1 MNKKLEKYEKK
12 FDKLIRTFKV
22 IGIAVFLLAVL
33 ISIVQYTMNKSKTT
47 EENQE
52 SSGENTDY
60 YIDLNDK
67 DIIYEK
73 NFDINFNINNYDEN
87 SKYELTIQL
96 NDENVIER
104 EKIEKE
110 NKFSLSV
117 VDEGSQNVKIIAFK
131 NDEEQMNITR
141 TIYYIEPYTR
151 QFLDETE
158 NHGVVMHIRDGTREK
173 YLTSIGLFTKMG
185 GKYVREDF
193 LLLDKFLEDNES
205 YYATYDK
212 WINEIHNQ
220 NLNLILTFN
229 GTDASFSGEDQ
240 KINTD
245 EEIDKFVKIAIKIA
259 QRYPFITEYELINE
273 PNAGTKTNKAYCSD
287 EDIYYYTKLLRRLTE
302 ELKKINPDISITT
315 GGTTTL
321 YDLTKNTIS
330 SEDFIEKINEYSDG
344 KVYDFGYHPYD
355 NENKTI
361 QNGTLYN
368 KLKSHLDLLNS
379 IGGFCKSYITEYGV
393 SSSESYSIT
402 EEMQAYKLVQQTT
415 ILDNKGIDL
424 MIQYNFWNTTDDTYY
439 SIRNYG
445 LVRNDYTPKLSYYSM
460 KNYYQNTNGSEYI
473 GTLDIE
479 DGLEAHVYDKDGKPL
494 IIAWS
499 DNTDNTYDFTLGEM
513 TAKDIYGKDITPD
526 ESGNIQITTSPVYLY
541 NVGNHYFYQ
550 AISNTVTQKY
560 DEFTS
565 NFSGEIAKVS
575 GLQASIDNLKQKI
588 QDISSNST
596 LDETTAINLMEQ
608 HYNLGNTI
616 IQAYKSGNLQVEYVK
631 LSSMLDMLDDI
642 GDSFEDLVTVSAK
655 TRNVDLTDTLNSITN
670 AGNLIN
676 DSDIEMVY
684 PTKILEFSQDF
695 YDKANYINGLEE
707 ENDIKTGLIVS
718 KNLHSKLLANW
729 AIEFANLYVDEYIA
743 NNPVE
748 IEYST
753 IDYTNQ
759 DVTAT
764 LKTNAN
770 ITVTNNSNSKTYTF
784 NQNGSF
790 TFEYTIKGRAF
801 TKTATVSNI
810 DKAAPTVTGVE
821 NDKLYLDSI
830 TPQIQDENLQEVKL
844 YKDNNEVQNY
854 QTNTTIS
861 EDGNY
866 KIVAIDK
873 ASNQIETTFYIS
885 RNPATIGYSTT
896 DLTNQDVIATVNSN
910 FDVEVLNNS
919 NQNTYRF
926 NQNGEFTFEIKIKG
940 TSLNLTAT
948 VNNIDKTLPVITG
961 VEENKQYIDK
971 ATPMVTDENLNE
983 VKLYLNSYLEEG
995 YVPGTELTEEG
1006 FYRLVANDKAGNEI
1020 TVEFRIMENISE
1032 EYIRQGSYIIN
1043 IKNNTTTSA
1052 FDQKIDMGLD
1062 YKILR
1067 DGNPLTEN
1075 DIIATGDILRTSAG
1089 EELTLIVSG
1098 DINKDGDVNIKDI
1111 VKLRKYLLV
1120 RNNLDELELIAADC
1134 NIDGRSISI
1143 KDLIRMRLIV
1153 LERGVT

>member
-1 MNKKLEKYEKK
+1 MNKKIEEYKK
-12 FDKLIRTFKV
+12 KADRISKTITT
-22 IGIAVFLLAVL
+22 IGILIFLLAIL
-33 ISIVQYTMNKSKTT
+33 ISIIYYGMKKAKSID
-47 EENQE
+47 ENQTIYSE
-52 SSGENTDY
+52 DGTLKYS
-60 YIDLNDK
+60 IDLK
-67 DIIYEK
+67 DNTVLYEK
-73 NFDINFNINNYDEN
+73 NCGFNLNIEDFDINEKYKIVILVNDDRVIDQDIVEANNYLTIELAQEGKKNLNIIMYINEEEKSNIN
-87 SKYELTIQL
+87 LTL
-96 NDENVIER
+96 
-104 EKIEKE
+104 
-110 NKFSLSV
+110 
-117 VDEGSQNVKIIAFK
+117 
-131 NDEEQMNITR
+131 
-141 TIYYIEPYTR
+141 YYIEPYQN
-151 QFLDETE
+151 QFLEELTNKGIQVQYRADDTYEDYQISLEMIKTL
-158 NHGVVMHIRDGTREK
+158 GVKNIRSDIFRYSVVKNDNT
-173 YLTSIGLFTKMG
+173 Y
-185 GKYVREDF
+185 DF
-193 LLLDKFLEDNES
+193 S
-205 YYATYDK
+205 YYDRWIEEASKDK
-212 WINEIHNQ
+212 
-220 NLNLILTFN
+220 LNIIIEFN
-229 GTDASFSGEDQ
+229 GFGK
-240 KINTD
+240 KINT
-245 EEIDKFVKIAIKIA
+245 EEMIDQFQSFVYEIMK
-259 QRYPFITEYELINE
+259 RYPQVTQYEVLNE
-273 PNAGTKTNKAYCSD
+273 PNYLTDAYRTD
-287 EDIYYYTKLLRRLTE
+287 EDIAYYSRLVKITKDLAKESNGDKLIIAGALANLSTSTENKISTAEFFEKLTANNGY
-302 ELKKINPDISITT
+302 KYANAYSYHIYDGSNGKVQNPN
-315 GGTTTL
+315 
-321 YDLTKNTIS
+321 LTANLNKYKNT
-330 SEDFIEKINEYSDG
+330 FNQY
-344 KVYDFGYHPYD
+344 
-355 NENKTI
+355 
-361 QNGTLYN
+361 
-368 KLKSHLDLLNS
+368 
-379 IGGFCKSYITEYGV
+379 GGFIKHYITEYGV
-393 SSSESYSIT
+393 SVYGGKT
-402 EEMQAYKLVQQTT
+402 EETQAYRIVQQTV
-415 ILDNKGIDL
+415 L
-424 MIQYNFWNTTDDTYY
+424 MDKYGVDFSSIYNFWNTGTDSTVA
-439 SIRNYG
+439 NQTYG
-445 LVRNDYTPKLSYYSM
+445 LVNNDYTPKLSYYSM

-473 GTLDIE
+473 GTLNIE
-479 DGLEAHVYDKDGKPL
+479 EGLEAHVYDKEGKPL

-575 GLQASIDNLKQKI
+575 GLQASIDNLKQKM

-655 TRNVDLTDTLNSITN
+655 TRNADLTDTLNSITN

-729 AIEFANLYVDEYIA
+729 ATEFANLYVDEYIA

-873 ASNQIETTFYIS
+873 ASNQTETTFYIS
-885 RNPATIGYSTT
+885 RNPATISYSAT
-896 DLTNQDVIATVNSN
+896 DLTNQDVIATINSN

-919 NQNTYRF
+919 NQNTYTF

-948 VNNIDKTLPVITG
+948 VNNIDKTPPVITG

-971 ATPMVTDENLNE
+971 AIPMVTDENLNE

-1006 FYRLVANDKAGNEI
+1006 FYKLVVNDKAGNEV
-1020 TVEFRIMENISE
+1020 TVEFRIMEDISE
-1032 EYIRQGSYIIN
+1032 EYIRKGSYIIN

-1052 FDQKIDMGLD
+1052 FDQKIDMELD

-1089 EELTLIVSG
+1089 EELTLIVNG

-1111 VKLRKYLLV
+1111 VKLRKYLLL

>member
-1 MNKKLEKYEKK
+1 MSKKLEEYKRKSNK
-12 FDKLIRTFKV
+12 IIKTFKLI
-22 IGIAVFLLAVL
+22 GISIFLLAIL
-33 ISIVQYTMNKSKTT
+33 ISIIQYTLNKEKS
-47 EENQE
+47 ENE
-52 SSGENTDY
+52 NNNTANTDENF
-60 YIDLNDK
+60 IINLNDK
-67 DIIYEK
+67 EIIYTNILDVNLKIKDYEDNSNYKVSISIDKNNIFNQENLTQDNTFSIELGTEGKKEINIVIYLNNEEK
-73 NFDINFNINNYDEN
+73 FN
-87 SKYELTIQL
+87 
-96 NDENVIER
+96 
-104 EKIEKE
+104 
-110 NKFSLSV
+110 
-117 VDEGSQNVKIIAFK
+117 K
-131 NDEEQMNITR
+131 NM
-141 TIYYIEPYTR
+141 TIYYIQPYKE
-151 QFLDETE
+151 QFLDDINTKGL
-158 NHGVVMHIRDGTREK
+158 GVHFVSDVDSNRQEK
-173 YLTSIGLFTKMG
+173 YGISLEMIKNLGVHNIRTDLYKCYLVDSDGNFDFT
-185 GKYVREDF
+185 Y
-193 LLLDKFLEDNES
+193 
-205 YYATYDK
+205 YDK
-212 WINEIHNQ
+212 WIKEATDKKINI
-220 NLNLILTFN
+220 LIIFN
-229 GTDASFSGEDQ
+229 GFRTV
-240 KINTD
+240 
-245 EEIDKFVKIAIKIA
+245 IDNQEKLNEFQTYAENIIS
-259 QRYPFITEYELINE
+259 RYPSIKNYEILNE
-273 PNAGTKTNKAYCSD
+273 PNTQENFKYFSD
-287 EDIYYYTKLLRRLTE
+287 E
-302 ELKKINPDISITT
+302 ELKYYTELVRISDNIANSTDKSINIVT
-315 GGTTTL
+315 GAL
-321 YDLTKNTIS
+321 AIS
-330 SEDFIEKINEYSDG
+330 SKEDQLSQEEFWDKVTENGGYKYSNAYSYHMYDGSNTKIQNEKFKIRLS
-344 KVYDFGYHPYD
+344 
-355 NENKTI
+355 ENKKI
-361 QNGTLYN
+361 IN
-368 KLKSHLDLLNS
+368 KY
-379 IGGFCKSYITEYGV
+379 GGFLKTYLTEYGI
-393 SSSESYSIT
+393 SIFGGKT
-402 EEMQAYKLVQQTT
+402 EEIQAPKLIQQTV
-415 ILDNKGIDL
+415 LVDKFGIDYSY
-424 MIQYNFWNTTDDTYY
+424 IYDFWDTGDDPEIA
-439 SIRNYG
+439 SQNYG
-445 LVRNDYTPKLSYYSM
+445 LVRNDYTPKPSYYSM
-460 KNYYQNTNGSEYI
+460 KNYYTNTNGSEYI
-473 GTLDIE
+473 GTLNIE

-526 ESGNIQITTSPVYLY
+526 ENGNIQITTSPVYLY

-560 DEFTS
+560 DEYTS

-790 TFEYTIKGRAF
+790 TFEYTIKGQAF
-801 TKTATVSNI
+801 TKVATVNNI
-810 DKAAPTVTGVE
+810 DKTAPTIAGVE

-866 KIVAIDK
+866 KIVATDK
-873 ASNQIETTFYIS
+873 ASNQTETTFYIS
-885 RNPATIGYSTT
+885 RNPATISYSAT

-1006 FYRLVANDKAGNEI
+1006 FYKLVVNDKAGNEV
-1020 TVEFRIMENISE
+1020 TVEFRIMEDISE
-1032 EYIRQGSYIIN
+1032 EYIRKGSYIIN
-1043 IKNNTTTSA
+1043 IKNNTTLSE
-1052 FDQKIDMGLD
+1052 FDQKIDMELD
-1062 YKILR
+1062 YEIVR
-1067 DGNPLTEN
+1067 NGNPLAEN
-1075 DIIATGDILRTSAG
+1075 DIIATGDVLRTSAG
-1089 EELTLIVSG
+1089 EELTLIVNG

-1111 VKLRKYLLV
+1111 VKLRKYLLL

>member
-1 MNKKLEKYEKK
+1 MGVHMNRKIEEYKKKANRIVKTIE
-12 FDKLIRTFKV
+12 I
-22 IGIAVFLLAVL
+22 IAIAVFLLGVL
-33 ISIVQYTMNKSKTT
+33 ISIIYFINSRSKSL
-47 EENQE
+47 EENPN
-52 SSGENTDY
+52 SSNGDGDYVINLENNT
-60 YIDLNDK
+60 IV
-67 DIIYEK
+67 YE
-73 NFDINFNINNYDEN
+73 NHFELTLDINNFEEESLYQVLISIDNDTIIETQEVYRENKYNIELTDEGKKEININIYKDNEKIKN
-87 SKYELTIQL
+87 IQL
-96 NDENVIER
+96 
-104 EKIEKE
+104 
-110 NKFSLSV
+110 
-117 VDEGSQNVKIIAFK
+117 
-131 NDEEQMNITR
+131 
-141 TIYYIEPYTR
+141 TIYYIEPYVS
-151 QFLDETE
+151 QYLDTLTVSSVTTHYRTGSYENYQKDINILSNLGINYIRTDFFWGYIYTNNQYNFSKYDTWINDLKE
-158 NHGVVMHIRDGTREK
+158 NHKNIKILGI
-173 YLTSIGLFTKMG
+173 LTT
-185 GKYVREDF
+185 
-193 LLLDKFLEDNES
+193 NE
-205 YYATYDK
+205 
-212 WINEIHNQ
+212 
-220 NLNLILTFN
+220 NLIGN
-229 GTDASFSGEDQ
+229 DK
-240 KINTD
+240 KINNEEELKGFTEFCVKVAEHYPQITD
-245 EEIDKFVKIAIKIA
+245 FQI
-259 QRYPFITEYELINE
+259 LNE
-273 PNAGTKTNKAYCSD
+273 PNNGRYITD
-287 EDIYYYTKLLRRLTE
+287 EDIEWYKRVVEEVTKA
-302 ELKKINPDISITT
+302 
-315 GGTTTL
+315 
-321 YDLTKNTIS
+321 
-330 SEDFIEKINEYSDG
+330 
-344 KVYDFGYHPYD
+344 
-355 NENKTI
+355 
-361 QNGTLYN
+361 
-368 KLKSHLDLLNS
+368 LKSVNSELNIFYGS
-379 IGGFCKSYITEYGV
+379 LSAGLNDKENYLSSKTFFDKAMSNDIYKSSKYFTYNVYYDTEMKLNMHKEQFNNFGGFIKQAVTEYG
-393 SSSESYSIT
+393 SSSYNKDDEQQSIDVIT
-402 EEMQAYKLVQQTT
+402 QSVL
-415 ILDNKGIDL
+415 LDNYDIEYKNL
-424 MIQYNFWNTTDDTYY
+424 YNFWSTSTDSTLQTG
-439 SIRNYG
+439 NYG
-445 LVRNDYTPKLSYYSM
+445 LVNNDYTPKPSYYSM
-460 KNYYQNTNGSEYI
+460 KNYYTNTNGSEYI

-873 ASNQIETTFYIS
+873 ASNQIETAFYIS
-885 RNPATIGYSTT
+885 RNPATISYSAT
-896 DLTNQDVIATVNSN
+896 DLTNQDVIATINSN

-919 NQNTYRF
+919 NQNTYTF

-940 TSLNLTAT
+940 TLLNLTAT
-948 VNNIDKTLPVITG
+948 VNNIDKTPPVITG

-971 ATPMVTDENLNE
+971 AIPMVTDENLNE

-1006 FYRLVANDKAGNEI
+1006 FYKLVVNDKAGNEV
-1020 TVEFRIMENISE
+1020 TVEFRIMEDISE
-1032 EYIRQGSYIIN
+1032 EYIRKGSYIIN
-1043 IKNNTTTSA
+1043 IKNNTTLSE

-1062 YKILR
+1062 YEIVR
-1067 DGNPLTEN
+1067 NGNPLAEN

>member
-1 MNKKLEKYEKK
+1 MNGVHMNKKLEKYEKK
-12 FDKLIRTFKV
+12 FNKIIRTFKLL
-22 IGIAVFLLAVL
+22 GITIFLLGIV
-33 ISIVQYTMNKSKTT
+33 ISIVQYTMNKSKSR
-47 EENQE
+47 EENQQT
-52 SSGENTDY
+52 ENENPNYSINVSD
-60 YIDLNDK
+60 NK
-67 DIIYEK
+67 IIYES
-73 NFDINFNINNYDEN
+73 NFNIN
-87 SKYELTIQL
+87 LTINNFEEDSNYNIIINL
-96 NDENVIER
+96 NDVVVIEQG
-104 EKIEKE
+104 IT
-110 NKFSLSV
+110 NNQNTFTINLS
-117 VDEGSQNVKIIAFK
+117 DEGMQNVNIVIYKNEEEDYNKSII
-131 NDEEQMNITR
+131 
-141 TIYYIEPYTR
+141 IYYIIPYKS
-151 QFLDETE
+151 QFLDELINKGINVHYRE
-158 NHGVVMHIRDGTREK
+158 SNAQEDYSKSLELLEKLGIKNIRATILYSNIFKSND
-173 YLTSIGLFTKMG
+173 YNF
-185 GKYVREDF
+185 
-193 LLLDKFLEDNES
+193 S
-205 YYATYDK
+205 YYDNWITEASDKNINILLVLGGFNDVLNNDEKVNKFIDFTRKVMDRYPQVKKYEILNEPNNTTYDYY
-212 WINEIHNQ
+212 
-220 NLNLILTFN
+220 
-229 GTDASFSGEDQ
+229 
-240 KINTD
+240 TD
-245 EEIDKFVKIAIKIA
+245 EELGCYSKLVKESKSIA
-259 QRYPFITEYELINE
+259 QNINKKI
-273 PNAGTKTNKAYCSD
+273 NIIAGAVANSASTTSS
-287 EDIYYYTKLLRRLTE
+287 KLSAQDFLDRLTE
-302 ELKKINPDISITT
+302 KNGYIYA
-315 GGTTTL
+315 GG
-321 YDLTKNTIS
+321 
-330 SEDFIEKINEYSDG
+330 YS
-344 KVYDFGYHPYD
+344 YHPY
-355 NENKTI
+355 
-361 QNGTLYN
+361 
-368 KLKSHLDLLNS
+368 SNS
-379 IGGFCKSYITEYGV
+379 VSNNQEHYMKNYLEKYKELFNQYGGFIKNYITEYGV
-393 SSSESYSIT
+393 TVVSDVT
-402 EEMQAYKLVQQTT
+402 EEIQSKKLLQQTV
-415 ILDNKGIDL
+415 L
-424 MIQYNFWNTTDDTYY
+424 MDYYGVDTDYIYNFWNTGTDENNQEN
-439 SIRNYG
+439 NYG
-445 LVRNDYTPKLSYYSM
+445 LVNNDYTPKLSYYSM

-565 NFSGEIAKVS
+565 KFSGEIAKVS

-919 NQNTYRF
+919 NQNTYTF

-948 VNNIDKTLPVITG
+948 VNNIDKTPPVITG

-1006 FYRLVANDKAGNEI
+1006 FYKLVVNDKAGNEV
-1020 TVEFRIMENISE
+1020 TVEFRIMEDISE
-1032 EYIRQGSYIIN
+1032 EYIRKGSYIIN
-1043 IKNNTTTSA
+1043 IKNNTTLSE

-1062 YKILR
+1062 YEIVR
-1067 DGNPLTEN
+1067 NGNPLAEN
-1075 DIIATGDILRTSAG
+1075 DIISTGDILRTTAG

-1134 NIDGRSISI
+1134 NIDGKRISI

>member
-1 MNKKLEKYEKK
+1 MNKKLEEYKK
-12 FDKLIRTFKV
+12 KSNRIINTFKLL
-22 IGIAVFLLAVL
+22 GISIFLLGVL
-33 ISIVQYTMNKSKTT
+33 ISIVQYVMNKAKS
-47 EENQE
+47 EEMNQQIDSE
-52 SSGENTDY
+52 SAEY
-60 YIDLNDK
+60 KIDLLDNTV
-67 DIIYEK
+67 IYE
-73 NFDINFNINNYDEN
+73 NEFDINIEIEKFNEDNNYKICIN
-87 SKYELTIQL
+87 SNGVQVINQELINEKNKVTVQL
-96 NDENVIER
+96 E
-104 EKIEKE
+104 
-110 NKFSLSV
+110 
-117 VDEGSQNVKIIAFK
+117 DEGEKNIDIIIYK
-131 NDEEQMNITR
+131 NDEENYENNLD
-141 TIYYIEPYTR
+141 IYYVEPYR
-151 QFLDETE
+151 KQFLDEFSNCSVSTHFGLVYNADSIE
-158 NHGVVMHIRDGTREK
+158 QSIQLLEGLGIKNVRDSIRWEK
-173 YLTSIGLFTKMG
+173 
-185 GKYVREDF
+185 V
-193 LLLDKFLEDNES
+193 
-205 YYATYDK
+205 
-212 WINEIHNQ
+212 INEEGKFDFSSIDTWYNRLKEKNI
-220 NLNLILTFN
+220 NLFAILFGSAKEQLGDDN
-229 GTDASFSGEDQ
+229 IVSNDSELVEYGDYVEKVISQ
-240 KINTD
+240 
-245 EEIDKFVKIAIKIA
+245 
-259 QRYPFITEYELINE
+259 YPDISMVEVWNE
-273 PNAGTKTNKAYCSD
+273 PNKLLYTTDEQIEWYAKVISKTNEILKSKNEKIKIYSGVTMVPYQRETESSDYLKKISQYGAYKNSDGLSYHPYTELESMERLIYMNDIHIKAMNDLGGFINEYASEYGINSQDSMD
-287 EDIYYYTKLLRRLTE
+287 EDIRARRIIKQTVTNENQGIKFSNYYTFR
-302 ELKKINPDISITT
+302 D
-315 GGTTTL
+315 
-321 YDLTKNTIS
+321 
-330 SEDFIEKINEYSDG
+330 
-344 KVYDFGYHPYD
+344 
-355 NENKTI
+355 
-361 QNGTLYN
+361 
-368 KLKSHLDLLNS
+368 
-379 IGGFCKSYITEYGV
+379 
-393 SSSESYSIT
+393 
-402 EEMQAYKLVQQTT
+402 
-415 ILDNKGIDL
+415 
-424 MIQYNFWNTTDDTYY
+424 TDDT
-439 SIRNYG
+439 SRYG
-445 LVRNDYTPKLSYYSM
+445 LVDNDYTPKPSYYSM

-729 AIEFANLYVDEYIA
+729 ATEFANLYVDEYIA

>member
-1 MNKKLEKYEKK
+1 MNKKVEEYVKKYNRIIKT
-12 FDKLIRTFKV
+12 LITLA
-22 IGIAVFLLAVL
+22 IAIFLLGVL
-33 ISIVQYTMNKSKTT
+33 ISIVQYLINKSQSNEEPQNIANGDGIYTT
-47 EENQE
+47 DIKEN
-52 SSGENTDY
+52 SIFYTDSFDMNLK
-60 YIDLNDK
+60 IND
-67 DIIYEK
+67 
-73 NFDINFNINNYDEN
+73 FDTTSNYNILININNEN
-87 SKYELTIQL
+87 II
-96 NDENVIER
+96 NENIVNS
-104 EKIEKE
+104 E
-110 NKFSLSV
+110 NKF
-117 VDEGSQNVKIIAFK
+117 
-131 NDEEQMNITR
+131 NITLKEEGKKELNIIL
-141 TIYYIEPYTR
+141 TKNEKEMANDKFYIYYIKPYSE
-151 QFLDETE
+151 QYLDELTNKGTQVHYRSSGKWE
-158 NHGVVMHIRDGTREK
+158 KYDISLRSLKNLGVQYIRADLYYSSVVRNDGTYNFYYYDEW
-173 YLTSIGLFTKMG
+173 IKMATDNDI
-185 GKYVREDF
+185 KI
-193 LLLDKFLEDNES
+193 LLE
-205 YYATYDK
+205 
-212 WINEIHNQ
+212 
-220 NLNLILTFN
+220 FN
-229 GTDASFSGEDQ
+229 GFPSKITTDDMTE
-240 KINTD
+240 
-245 EEIDKFVKIAIKIA
+245 KFTTFVNETIS
-259 QRYPFITEYELINE
+259 RYPQIKNYEVLNE
-273 PNAGTKTNKAYCSD
+273 PNFSYKT
-287 EDIYYYTKLLRRLTE
+287 EE
-302 ELKKINPDISITT
+302 ELKYYSNIVGICDRLSKENQNNPYIVAGALAAIGDTNSNAVSTVEFF
-315 GGTTTL
+315 
-321 YDLTKNTIS
+321 DKLTRNSGYKAANA
-330 SEDFIEKINEYSDG
+330 YS
-344 KVYDFGYHPYD
+344 YHPYD
-355 NENKTI
+355 GSDGKEQNPNLNKM
-361 QNGTLYN
+361 LSRY
-368 KLKSHLDLLNS
+368 KELLNQY
-379 IGGFCKSYITEYGV
+379 GGFLRNYATEYGISV
-393 SSSESYSIT
+393 YSRIT
-402 EEMQAYKLVQQTT
+402 EEMQAYKLIQQTV
-415 ILDNKGIDL
+415 L
-424 MIQYNFWNTTDDTYY
+424 MDKYGVDFSSIYNFWNTGTDENDKEN
-439 SIRNYG
+439 NYG
-445 LVRNDYTPKLSYYSM
+445 LVNNDYTPKPSYYSM

-608 HYNLGNTI
+608 HYNLGNAI

-642 GDSFEDLVTVSAK
+642 GDSFEDLVTLSAK

-729 AIEFANLYVDEYIA
+729 ATEFANLYVDEYIA

-873 ASNQIETTFYIS
+873 ASNQTETTFYIS
-885 RNPATIGYSTT
+885 RNPATISYSAT
-896 DLTNQDVIATVNSN
+896 DLTNQDVIATINSN

-919 NQNTYRF
+919 NQNTYTF

-948 VNNIDKTLPVITG
+948 VNNIDKTPPVITG

-971 ATPMVTDENLNE
+971 AIPMVTDENLNE

-1006 FYRLVANDKAGNEI
+1006 FYKLVVNDKAGNEV
-1020 TVEFRIMENISE
+1020 TVEFRIMEDISE
-1032 EYIRQGSYIIN
+1032 EYIRKGSYIIN
-1043 IKNNTTTSA
+1043 IKNNTTLSE

-1062 YKILR
+1062 YEIVR
-1067 DGNPLTEN
+1067 NGNPLAEN

-1089 EELTLIVSG
+1089 EELTLIVNG

-1111 VKLRKYLLV
+1111 VKLRKYLLL